1 MMFNRIVV
9 TLAMLALV
17 AMMVWSCAGLA
28 RG

>member
-1 MMFNRIVV
+1 MMFNRMIV

-17 AMMVWSCAGLA
+17 VMMVWSCAGLA